1 MIIPM
6 WAKLLAAGLLVAVM
20 VGACQ
25 KRDERLIQKGVDIQL
40 AKEAAQ
46 KEKDRIAMQK
56 KEDRQREE
64 LAAIEHKRV
73 VEKQE
78 YEKVLAKLQ
87 HDVRVGNER
96 LRIATVRKPPAVP
109 TDPAPGGAEPE
120 EGSVVVPEVASDIL
134 GIAGGT
140 GQLVRDYNALLD
152 AYRSLDRAC
161 SGVDKRSAPLLGD
174 LAVDPDHATRAQ

>member
-1 MIIPM
+1 MFDIPK
-6 WAKLLAAGLLVAVM
+6 WVYWLVAALV
-20 VGACQ
+20 VSVSVAACHA
-25 KRDERLIQKGVDIQL
+25 RDERLIQKGVDIQL

-64 LAAIEHKRV
+64 LAVIEHKRV

-78 YEKVLAKLQ
+78 YEKVLSKLQ
-87 HDVRVGNER
+87 RDVRVGNER
-96 LRIATVRKPPAVP
+96 LRIATVRKPPAIP

-152 AYRSLDRAC
+152 AYHVLERSCA
-161 SGVDKRSAPLLGD
+161 KPIN
-174 LAVDPDHATRAQ
+174 

>member
-1 MIIPM
+1 MIPN
-6 WAKLLAAGLLVAVM
+6 WVYWLVAAVFIGLSM
-20 VGACQ
+20 KACDM
-25 KRDERLIQKGVDIQL
+25 RDDRLIQKGVDMQL

-46 KEKDRIAMQK
+46 REQDRLAMLK
-56 KEDRQREE
+56 KEDDHREK
-64 LAAIEHKRV
+64 LAVIEQKRV

-87 HDVRVGNER
+87 RDVRVGNER
-96 LRIATVRKPPAVP
+96 LRIATVRKPPAVS

-152 AYRSLDRAC
+152 AYHELERSC
-161 SGVDKRSAPLLGD
+161 SGVK
-174 LAVDPDHATRAQ
+174 